1 MQEQE
6 LSVKMDK
13 AIENLKKN
21 FSGIR
26 TGRANPGLVENVLV
40 EVYGQKMPL
49 KTIAGINIPE
59 SKVIS
64 ITPYDRSSVQAIE
77 KAIAQS
83 ELGLTP
89 RSEGAVI
96 YLRLPE
102 LTEERRREL
111 EKIAKSA
118 AEDGRVAIRNLRRD
132 FLDDA
137 KKSGAAQDELKG
149 LQDRA
154 QKITDQ
160 HNARIDEL
168 LKHKE
173 AEIREI

>member
-6 LSVKMDK
+6 LRSKMEK

-26 TGRANPGLVENVLV
+26 TGRASPGLVENVLI

-49 KTIAGINIPE
+49 KTIAAINIPE
-59 SKVIS
+59 SKIIS
-64 ITPYDRSSVQAIE
+64 ITPYDRGSAASIE
-77 KAIAQS
+77 KSISQS
-83 ELGLTP
+83 DLGLTLKN
-89 RSEGAVI
+89 EGSVI

-102 LTEERRREL
+102 LTEERRKEL
-111 EKIAKSA
+111 EKIAKGV
-118 AEDGRVAIRNLRRD
+118 AEDCKVVIRNLRRD

-137 KKSGAAQDELKG
+137 KKSGASQDEQKG
-149 LQDRA
+149 LQDKA
-154 QKITDQ
+154 QKITDEY
-160 HNARIDEL
+160 NAKIEDM
-168 LKHKE
+168 LKRKE